1 MYTQFHRTM
10 DISLSEF
17 DGSPSQRDVATVML
31 DQGLSVR
38 DGKVYCGNIEISD
51 AALGRA
57 AGVDRRVVR
66 STITKI
72 ESTPSLR
79 SIFSKLNSM
88 ALLSDVAPEIGCS
101 VIEIIPEDASE
112 PGILADVT
120 RIIFNAGIS
129 IRQAVVDDRG
139 VKDDARLIVVLD
151 GRLPPGQIPRLMSC
165 HGVKSIILK

>member
-1 MYTQFHRTM
+1 M

-17 DGSPSQRDVATVML
+17 DGLPSQKEVATVML
-31 DQGLSVR
+31 NQGLSVK

-66 STITKI
+66 STINKI

-79 SIFSKLNSM
+79 SIYSKLGCM
-88 ALLSDVAPEIGCS
+88 ALLSDVAPLIGCS
-101 VIEIIPEDASE
+101 VIEILPDDASE
-112 PGILADVT
+112 PGILADIT
-120 RIIFNAGIS
+120 RIIFTAGVS

-151 GRLPPGQIPRLMSC
+151 GQLPPGYIPKLMSC